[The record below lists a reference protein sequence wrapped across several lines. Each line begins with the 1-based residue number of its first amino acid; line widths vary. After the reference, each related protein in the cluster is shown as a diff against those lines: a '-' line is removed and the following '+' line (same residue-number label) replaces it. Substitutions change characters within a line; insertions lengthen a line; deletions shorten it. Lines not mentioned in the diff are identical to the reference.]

1 MADEIILKLLVVDD
15 EAGMRMGVRR
25 ALRGFQTETDDT
37 GTTVKLTVDEAESG
51 EQAIDLIQSAPPD
64 IVLLDHRM
72 GGITG
77 IDVLNW
83 MEQNSPDVI
92 AIMITAYA
100 SLENAISATKK
111 GAFDFLPKPFTPA
124 ELKVAVR
131 QAVKH
136 VLALREARELAEEKK
151 RVRFQFISVLAH
163 ELKAP
168 LGAIEG
174 YLYLLQDGT
183 ALKNPETL
191 PRVVERSL
199 IRLQGM
205 RKLIFDLLDLTRIES
220 GEKKRELSRVDLAAI
235 AMTSRETMLP
245 DAVARGI
252 TITLESPG
260 ELFMNGDRGEIEIVL
275 NNLISNAVKYN
286 RDNGAVTVKLSD
298 SADEVTISVSDTGI
312 GMTPEECE
320 HLFGEFVRI
329 KNDKTRNILGS
340 GLGLNIVKRI
350 ASLYDGRVSVES
362 TPDVGSTF
370 SVVLGKGNEKDRV
383 AADELT
389 G

>member
-1 MADEIILKLLVVDD
+1 MADEVILKLLVVDD
-15 EAGMRMGVRR
+15 EAGMRMGIRR
-25 ALRGFQTETDDT
+25 ALRGFQTEADDT
-37 GTTVKLTVDEAESG
+37 GKMVKLSVDEAESG
-51 EQAIDLIQSAPPD
+51 EQAIELIQSSPPD

-83 MEQNSPDVI
+83 MEQHSPDVI

-136 VLALREARELAEEKK
+136 VLALREARELVEEKK

-191 PRVVERSL
+191 PRIVERSL
-199 IRLQGM
+199 VRLQGM

-220 GEKKRELSRVDLAAI
+220 GEKRRELAPVDVVAVAK
-235 AMTSRETMLP
+235 TSRETMTP
-245 DAVARGI
+245 DAMARGI
-252 TITLESPG
+252 TITMDSPE
-260 ELFMNGDRGEIEIVL
+260 ELIMTGDRGEIEIVL

-286 RDNGAVTVKLSD
+286 RDYGMVTVKLAD
-298 SADEVTISVSDTGI
+298 SPDEVVMTVADTGI
-312 GMTPEECE
+312 GMSEEE
-320 HLFGEFVRI
+320 RERLFGEFVRI

-350 ASLYDGRVSVES
+350 AALYDGRVSVES

-370 SVVLGKGNEKDRV
+370 TVVLKKQLEQVDQNN
-383 AADELT
+383 T
-389 G
+389 H

>member
-1 MADEIILKLLVVDD
+1 MAAEVILRLLVVDD

-37 GTTVKLTVDEAESG
+37 GTVVGLTVDEADSG
-51 EQAIDLIQSAPPD
+51 EQAIELIQSAPPD

-77 IDVLNW
+77 LDVLNW

-183 ALKNPETL
+183 AMKDPATL
-191 PRVVERSL
+191 TRVVERSL
-199 IRLQGM
+199 VRLQGM

-220 GEKKRELSRVDLAAI
+220 GEKKRELVPVDIVAA
-235 AMTSRETMLP
+235 AVNSRETMLP
-245 DAVARGI
+245 DAQARGI
-252 TITLESPG
+252 SIRLESP
-260 ELFMNGDRGEIEIVL
+260 EQLFITGDRGEIEIIL

-286 RDNGAVTVKLSD
+286 RDNGAVTVRLSE
-298 SADEVTISVSDTGI
+298 SSDEVTLTVSDTGI
-312 GMTPEECE
+312 GMSEEE
-320 HLFGEFVRI
+320 RERLFGEFVRI

-350 ASLYDGRVSVES
+350 AALYDGRVSVES

-370 SVVLGKGNEKDRV
+370 TVALKNHQGGSVTEG
-383 AADELT
+383 ALT
-389 G
+389 E

>member
-1 MADEIILKLLVVDD
+1 MTDEITLKLLVVDD
-15 EAGMRMGVRR
+15 EAGMRMGIRR
-25 ALRGFQTETDDT
+25 SLRGFQTVTDDT
-37 GTTVKLTVDEAESG
+37 GMIVKLSVDEAESG
-51 EQAIDLIQSAPPD
+51 EKAIEVIESSPPD
-64 IVLLDHRM
+64 IILLDHRM

-83 MEQNSPDVI
+83 MEENSPEVI

-191 PRVVERSL
+191 SRVVERSL
-199 IRLQGM
+199 VRLQGM
-205 RKLIFDLLDLTRIES
+205 RKLIYDLLDLTRIES
-220 GEKKRELSRVDLAAI
+220 GEKKRELARVDVVAA
-235 AMTSRETMLP
+235 AVTSRETMLP

-252 TITLESPG
+252 TITLDSP
-260 ELFMNGDRGEIEIVL
+260 EKLQMNGDRGEIEIVL

-286 RDNGAVTVKLSD
+286 RDNGTVTVKLSD
-298 SADEVTISVSDTGI
+298 SPDEVVMTVSDTGI
-312 GMTPEECE
+312 GMSEEE
-320 HLFGEFVRI
+320 RERLFGEFVRI
-329 KNDKTRNILGS
+329 KNDRTRNILGS

-350 ASLYDGRVSVES
+350 AALYDGRVSVES
-362 TPDVGSTF
+362 TPDVGSSFT
-370 SVVLGKGNEKDRV
+370 VILKKKLEQLDGIKTD
-383 AADELT
+383 
-389 G
+389 

>member
-1 MADEIILKLLVVDD
+1 MDSEIILRLLVVDD

-37 GTTVKLTVDEAESG
+37 GTMVKLTVDEAESG
-51 EQAIDLIQSAPPD
+51 EQAIELIQSAPPD

-77 IDVLNW
+77 LDVLNW
-83 MEQNSPDVI
+83 MEEHSPDVI

-183 ALKNPETL
+183 ALKDPATL
-191 PRVVERSL
+191 TRVVERSL
-199 IRLQGM
+199 VRLQGM

-220 GEKKRELSRVDLAAI
+220 GEKKRELTSVDIVAA
-235 AMTSRETMLP
+235 AVNSRETMLP
-245 DAVARGI
+245 DATARGI
-252 TITLESPG
+252 TITLDSP
-260 ELFMNGDRGEIEIVL
+260 EVLFMTGDRGEIEIVL

-286 RDNGAVTVKLSD
+286 RDNGTVTVKISD
-298 SADEVTISVSDTGI
+298 SPDEVMMTVSDTGI
-312 GMTPEECE
+312 GMSEEE
-320 HLFGEFVRI
+320 RERLFGEFVRI
-329 KNDKTRNILGS
+329 RNDKTLNILGS

-350 ASLYDGRVSVES
+350 TALYDGRVSVES

-370 SVVLGKGNEKDRV
+370 SVVLRKPSKES
-383 AADELT
+383 
-389 G
+389 

>member
-37 GTTVKLTVDEAESG
+37 GTMVKLTVDEAESG

-298 SADEVTISVSDTGI
+298 SADEVTMSVSDTGI
-312 GMTPEECE
+312 GMTPEECG

-370 SVVLGKGNEKDRV
+370 SVVLGKGNGKDRV

>member
-1 MADEIILKLLVVDD
+1 MTLKLLVVDD
-15 EAGMRMGVRR
+15 ETGMRMGIRR
-25 ALRGFQTETDDT
+25 ALRNFQSEPDDT
-37 GTTVKLTVDEAESG
+37 GLIVRLSVEEAESG
-51 EQAIDLIQSAPPD
+51 EQAIEKIKDSPPD

-77 IDVLNW
+77 LDVLNW
-83 MEQNSPDVI
+83 MEDNSPDVL

-100 SLENAISATKK
+100 SLENAINATKK

-136 VLALREARELAEEKK
+136 VLAVREAKRLSEEKR

-183 ALKNPETL
+183 ALSNPETL

-199 IRLQGM
+199 VRLQGM
-205 RKLIFDLLDLTRIES
+205 RKLIYDLLDLTRIES
-220 GEKKRELSRVDLAAI
+220 GEKKRELAEVDVVQAAN
-235 AMTSRETMLP
+235 ASVETMAP
-245 DAVARGI
+245 DAASRG
-252 TITLESPG
+252 
-260 ELFMNGDRGEIEIVL
+260 IEIVL
-275 NNLISNAVKYN
+275 NAPEHLPMLGDRSELEIILNNLVSNAVKYN
-286 RDNGAVTVKLSD
+286 RDNGKVTVTLTESPED
-298 SADEVTISVSDTGI
+298 VTISVADTGI
-312 GMTPEECE
+312 GMTEEE
-320 HLFGEFVRI
+320 RERLFGEFARI
-329 KNDKTRNILGS
+329 KNEKTRNILGS

-350 ASLYDGRVSVES
+350 AGLYEGSVTVES
-362 TPDVGSTF
+362 TPDAGSTF
-370 SVVLGKGNEKDRV
+370 TVTLKK
-383 AADELT
+383 ALA
-389 G
+389 

>member
-1 MADEIILKLLVVDD
+1 MASEVILKLLVVDD

-25 ALRGFQTETDDT
+25 ALRGFQTETDDPEVL
-37 GTTVKLTVDEAESG
+37 VKLSVDEAESG
-51 EQAIDLIQSAPPD
+51 EQAIELIQSAPPD

-83 MEQNSPDVI
+83 MEKNSPGVI

-100 SLENAISATKK
+100 SLENAITATKK

-131 QAVKH
+131 QAAKH
-136 VLALREARELAEEKK
+136 VIALREARALAEEKK

-183 ALKNPETL
+183 ALSNPETL
-191 PRVVERSL
+191 PRIVERSL

-220 GEKKRELSRVDLAAI
+220 GEKKRELATIDVVAAVRSSMET
-235 AMTSRETMLP
+235 MTS
-245 DAVARGI
+245 DAMARGI
-252 TITLESPG
+252 TISLDSPE
-260 ELFMNGDRGEIEIVL
+260 ELTMTGDRSEIEIIL

-286 RDNGAVTVKLSD
+286 RDNGTVTVKLTD
-298 SADEVTISVSDTGI
+298 SPDEVTMTVSDTGI
-312 GMTPEECE
+312 GMSEEE
-320 HLFGEFVRI
+320 RERRSSI
-329 KNDKTRNILGS
+329 
-340 GLGLNIVKRI
+340 
-350 ASLYDGRVSVES
+350 
-362 TPDVGSTF
+362 P
-370 SVVLGKGNEKDRV
+370 
-383 AADELT
+383 LT
-389 G
+389 

>member
-1 MADEIILKLLVVDD
+1 MADETILKLLVVDD
-15 EAGMRMGVRR
+15 EAGMRMGIRR

-37 GTTVKLTVDEAESG
+37 GMSVKLSVFEAESG
-51 EQAIDLIQSAPPD
+51 EQAIEVIQSSPPD
-64 IVLLDHRM
+64 IILLDHRM

-83 MEQNSPDVI
+83 MEEHSPDVI

-191 PRVVERSL
+191 SRVVERSL

-220 GEKKRELSRVDLAAI
+220 GEKKRELAPVDLVAA
-235 AMTSRETMLP
+235 ARASQETMTP
-245 DAVARGI
+245 DAVARG
-252 TITLESPG
+252 SPSHWIH
-260 ELFMNGDRGEIEIVL
+260 R
-275 NNLISNAVKYN
+275 
-286 RDNGAVTVKLSD
+286 
-298 SADEVTISVSDTGI
+298 
-312 GMTPEECE
+312 
-320 HLFGEFVRI
+320 
-329 KNDKTRNILGS
+329 
-340 GLGLNIVKRI
+340 
-350 ASLYDGRVSVES
+350 ASLS
-362 TPDVGSTF
+362 
-370 SVVLGKGNEKDRV
+370 
-383 AADELT
+383 
-389 G
+389 

>member
-1 MADEIILKLLVVDD
+1 MAAEVILRLLVVDD

-37 GTTVKLTVDEAESG
+37 GTVVGLTVDEADSG
-51 EQAIDLIQSAPPD
+51 EQAIELIQSAPPD

-77 IDVLNW
+77 LDVLNW

-183 ALKNPETL
+183 AMKDPATL
-191 PRVVERSL
+191 TRVVERSL
-199 IRLQGM
+199 VRLQGM

-220 GEKKRELSRVDLAAI
+220 GEKKRELVPVDIVAA
-235 AMTSRETMLP
+235 AVNSRETMLP
-245 DAVARGI
+245 DAQARGI
-252 TITLESPG
+252 SIRLESP
-260 ELFMNGDRGEIEIVL
+260 EQLFITGDRGEIEIIL

-286 RDNGAVTVKLSD
+286 RDNGAVTVRLSE
-298 SADEVTISVSDTGI
+298 SSDEVTLTVSDTGI
-312 GMTPEECE
+312 GMSEEE
-320 HLFGEFVRI
+320 RERLFGEFVRI

-350 ASLYDGRVSVES
+350 AALYDGRVSVES

-370 SVVLGKGNEKDRV
+370 TVALKKHQGGSVTEG
-383 AADELT
+383 ALT
-389 G
+389 E

>member
-1 MADEIILKLLVVDD
+1 MADEVILKLLVVDD
-15 EAGMRMGVRR
+15 EAGMRMGIRR

-37 GTTVKLTVDEAESG
+37 GMMVKLSVDEAESG
-51 EQAIDLIQSAPPD
+51 EQAIEVIQSSPPD

-83 MEQNSPDVI
+83 MEKHSPDVI

-136 VLALREARELAEEKK
+136 VLALREARDLAEEKK

-191 PRVVERSL
+191 TRVVERSL

-220 GEKKRELSRVDLAAI
+220 GEKKRELASVDIAA
-235 AMTSRETMLP
+235 AAVTSRETLLP
-245 DAVARGI
+245 DAAARGI
-252 TITLESPG
+252 TITLDSPE
-260 ELFMNGDRGEIEIVL
+260 ELFMTGDRGEIEIIL

-286 RDNGAVTVKLSD
+286 RDNGKVTVKLSD
-298 SADEVTISVSDTGI
+298 SQDEVMMTVSDTGI
-312 GMTPEECE
+312 GMSEEE
-320 HLFGEFVRI
+320 RERLFGEFVRI

-350 ASLYDGRVSVES
+350 AALYNGSVSVES

-370 SVVLGKGNEKDRV
+370 SVVLKKQIEQVEQPKV
-383 AADELT
+383 P
-389 G
+389 

>member
-1 MADEIILKLLVVDD
+1 MDNEVVLRLLVVDD
-15 EAGMRMGVRR
+15 EVGMRMGVRR
-25 ALRGFQTETDDT
+25 ALRNFRSEPDDAGLVVT
-37 GTTVKLTVDEAESG
+37 LAVDEAESG
-51 EQAIDLIQSAPPD
+51 EQAIEMIQAKAPD

-77 IDVLNW
+77 LDVLNW
-83 MEQNSPDVI
+83 MEEYSPDVLT
-92 AIMITAYA
+92 IMITAYA

-124 ELKVAVR
+124 ELKVAMR

-136 VLALREARELAEEKK
+136 VLAVREAKKLTEEKK

-183 ALKNPETL
+183 ALSNPDITK
-191 PRVVERSL
+191 RVVERS
-199 IRLQGM
+199 IVRLNGM
-205 RKLIFDLLDLTRIES
+205 RKLIYDLLDLTRIES
-220 GEKKRELSRVDLAAI
+220 GEKKRELSLVDVVQAAR
-235 AMTSRETMLP
+235 TSVETMTP
-245 DAVARGI
+245 DAAAREI
-252 TITLESPG
+252 EILVESP
-260 ELFMNGDRGEIEIVL
+260 ETIQLMGDRGELEIIL

-286 RDNGAVTVKLSD
+286 RDKGRVTVTLSET
-298 SADEVTISVSDTGI
+298 ADEVTIKVADTGI
-312 GMTPEECE
+312 GMSAEEQE
-320 HLFGEFVRI
+320 RLFGEFVRI

-350 ASLYDGRVSVES
+350 AALYSGSASVES

-370 SVVLGKGNEKDRV
+370 TVVLKKRLEQV
-383 AADELT
+383 EQLST
-389 G
+389 H

>member
-1 MADEIILKLLVVDD
+1 MADEVILKLLVVDD
-15 EAGMRMGVRR
+15 EAGMRMGIRR

-37 GTTVKLTVDEAESG
+37 GMMVKLSVDEAESG
-51 EQAIDLIQSAPPD
+51 EQAIEVIQSSPPD

-83 MEQNSPDVI
+83 MEKHSPDVI

-136 VLALREARELAEEKK
+136 VLALREARDLAEEKK

-191 PRVVERSL
+191 TRVVERSL

-220 GEKKRELSRVDLAAI
+220 GEKKRELAPVDIAA
-235 AMTSRETMLP
+235 AAVTSRETMLP

-252 TITLESPG
+252 TITLDSPE
-260 ELFMNGDRGEIEIVL
+260 ELFMTGDRGEIEIIL

-286 RDNGAVTVKLSD
+286 RDNGKVTVKLSE
-298 SADEVTISVSDTGI
+298 SPDEVMMTVSDTGI
-312 GMTPEECE
+312 GMSEEE
-320 HLFGEFVRI
+320 RERLFGEFVRI

-350 ASLYDGRVSVES
+350 AALYNGSVSVES

-370 SVVLGKGNEKDRV
+370 SVVLKKQLEQVEQPKV
-383 AADELT
+383 P
-389 G
+389 

>member
-252 TITLESPG
+252 TITLDSPG

>member
-1 MADEIILKLLVVDD
+1 MDNEVVLKLLVVDD
-15 EAGMRMGVRR
+15 EAGMRMGVKR
-25 ALRGFQTETDDT
+25 ALRSFRSEPDDT
-37 GTTVKLTVDEAESG
+37 GLVVALEVDEAESG
-51 EQAIDLIQSAPPD
+51 ERAIEIISTSPPD

-77 IDVLNW
+77 LDVLNW
-83 MEQNSPDVI
+83 MEQFSPDVL

-100 SLENAISATKK
+100 SLENAINATKK

-136 VLALREARELAEEKK
+136 VLAVREAKKLAEEKK

-199 IRLQGM
+199 VRLQGM

-220 GEKKRELSRVDLAAI
+220 GEKKRELLEVDLTGVARTAI
-235 AMTSRETMLP
+235 ETMSP
-245 DAVARGI
+245 DASARGI
-252 TITLESPG
+252 GIALEAPD
-260 ELFMNGDRGEIEIVL
+260 ELLMMGDRGELEIIM

-286 RDNGAVTVKLSD
+286 RDNGSVTVRLSATE
-298 SADEVTISVSDTGI
+298 SMADIQVTDTGI
-312 GMTPEECE
+312 GMSEEE
-320 HLFGEFVRI
+320 RERLFGEFVRI

-350 ASLYDGRVSVES
+350 SALYDGSVSVES
-362 TPDVGSTF
+362 TPDVGSKF
-370 SVVLGKGNEKDRV
+370 SVTLKR
-383 AADELT
+383 T
-389 G
+389 GEHRQD

>member
-1 MADEIILKLLVVDD
+1 MASEVILRLLVVDD

-25 ALRGFQTETDDT
+25 ALRGFQTETDDA
-37 GTTVKLTVDEAESG
+37 GTVVELTVDEAESG
-51 EQAIDLIQSAPPD
+51 EQAIEFIQATPPD

-77 IDVLNW
+77 LDVLNW

-131 QAVKH
+131 QAAKH

-183 ALKNPETL
+183 AMKDPATL
-191 PRVVERSL
+191 TRVVERSL
-199 IRLQGM
+199 VRLQGM

-220 GEKKRELSRVDLAAI
+220 GEKKRELAPVDIVSAA
-235 AMTSRETMLP
+235 ANSRETMIP

-252 TITLESPG
+252 AISLDSPEHLFIT
-260 ELFMNGDRGEIEIVL
+260 GDRGEIEIIL

-286 RDNGAVTVKLSD
+286 RDNGTVTVRLSD

-312 GMTPEECE
+312 GMSEEE
-320 HLFGEFVRI
+320 RERLFGEFVRI

-350 ASLYDGRVSVES
+350 TALYDGRVSVES

-370 SVVLGKGNEKDRV
+370 TVSLRKEPRRLDH
-383 AADELT
+383 
-389 G
+389 

>member
-37 GTTVKLTVDEAESG
+37 GTMVKLTVDEAESG

-298 SADEVTISVSDTGI
+298 SADEVTMSVSDTGI

-370 SVVLGKGNEKDRV
+370 SVVLGKGNGKNRV

>member
-1 MADEIILKLLVVDD
+1 MDNEIVLRLLVVDD

-25 ALRGFQTETDDT
+25 ALRNFQSEPDDT
-37 GTTVKLTVDEAESG
+37 GLLVRLTVDEAESG
-51 EQAIDLIQSAPPD
+51 ERAIEIISSTPPD

-77 IDVLNW
+77 LDVLNW
-83 MEQNSPDVI
+83 MEEFSPDVLT
-92 AIMITAYA
+92 IMITAYA
-100 SLENAISATKK
+100 SLENAINATKK

-136 VLALREARELAEEKK
+136 VLAVREAKKLAEEKK

-183 ALKNPETL
+183 ALRNPETL

-220 GEKKRELSRVDLAAI
+220 GEKKRELQQVDLTQAARTC
-235 AMTSRETMLP
+235 METMSP
-245 DAVARGI
+245 DASARGI
-252 TITLESPG
+252 QMVLEAP
-260 ELFMNGDRGEIEIVL
+260 EQLPMTGDRGELEIIM

-286 RDNGAVTVKLSD
+286 RDNGTVTVKL
-298 SADEVTISVSDTGI
+298 AVEPARVVISVSDTGI
-312 GMTPEECE
+312 GMTEEE
-320 HLFGEFVRI
+320 KERLFGEFVRI

-350 ASLYDGRVSVES
+350 AALYDGSVSVES

-370 SVVLGKGNEKDRV
+370 SVT
-383 AADELT
+383 LT
-389 G
+389 SAGQRRQD

>member
-1 MADEIILKLLVVDD
+1 MADEVILKLLVVDD
-15 EAGMRMGVRR
+15 EAGMRMGIRR

-37 GTTVKLTVDEAESG
+37 GMMVKLSVDEAESG
-51 EQAIDLIQSAPPD
+51 EQAIEVIQSSPPD

-83 MEQNSPDVI
+83 MEQHSPDVI

-136 VLALREARELAEEKK
+136 VLALREARDLAEEKK

-183 ALKNPETL
+183 ALKSPETL
-191 PRVVERSL
+191 TRVVERSL

-220 GEKKRELSRVDLAAI
+220 GEKKRELASVDIAA
-235 AMTSRETMLP
+235 AAVTSRETMLP

-252 TITLESPG
+252 TITLDSPE
-260 ELFMNGDRGEIEIVL
+260 ELFMTGDRGEIEIVL

-286 RDNGAVTVKLSD
+286 RDNGKVRVKLSG
-298 SADEVTISVSDTGI
+298 SHDEVIIKVSDTGI
-312 GMTPEECE
+312 GMSEEE
-320 HLFGEFVRI
+320 RERLFGEFVRI

-350 ASLYDGRVSVES
+350 AALYNGSVSVES

-370 SVVLGKGNEKDRV
+370 SVVLKKQIEQVEQPKV
-383 AADELT
+383 P
-389 G
+389 

>member
-1 MADEIILKLLVVDD
+1 
-15 EAGMRMGVRR
+15 
-25 ALRGFQTETDDT
+25 
-37 GTTVKLTVDEAESG
+37 
-51 EQAIDLIQSAPPD
+51 
-64 IVLLDHRM
+64 
-72 GGITG
+72 
-77 IDVLNW
+77 
-83 MEQNSPDVI
+83 
-92 AIMITAYA
+92 
-100 SLENAISATKK
+100 
-111 GAFDFLPKPFTPA
+111 
-124 ELKVAVR
+124 
-131 QAVKH
+131 
-136 VLALREARELAEEKK
+136 
-151 RVRFQFISVLAH
+151 
-163 ELKAP
+163 
-168 LGAIEG
+168 
-174 YLYLLQDGT
+174 
-183 ALKNPETL
+183 
-191 PRVVERSL
+191 
-199 IRLQGM
+199 
-205 RKLIFDLLDLTRIES
+205 
-220 GEKKRELSRVDLAAI
+220 VDLAAI

-298 SADEVTISVSDTGI
+298 SADEVTMSVSDTGI
-312 GMTPEECE
+312 GMTPEECG

-340 GLGLNIVKRI
+340 GLGWNIVKRI

-370 SVVLGKGNEKDRV
+370 SVVLGKGNGKDRV

>member
-37 GTTVKLTVDEAESG
+37 GTMVKLTVDEAESG

-252 TITLESPG
+252 TITLDSPG

>member
-37 GTTVKLTVDEAESG
+37 GTMVKLTVDEAESG
-51 EQAIDLIQSAPPD
+51 EQAIELIQSAPPD

-298 SADEVTISVSDTGI
+298 SADEVTMSVSDTGI
-312 GMTPEECE
+312 GMTPEECG

-370 SVVLGKGNEKDRV
+370 SVVLGKGNGKDRV

>member
-51 EQAIDLIQSAPPD
+51 EQAIELIQSAPPD

-252 TITLESPG
+252 TITLDSPG

>member
-51 EQAIDLIQSAPPD
+51 EQAIELIQSAPPD

-124 ELKVAVR
+124 ELKVSVR

-252 TITLESPG
+252 TITLDSPG

-320 HLFGEFVRI
+320 HLFGEFVRL

>member
-37 GTTVKLTVDEAESG
+37 GTMVKLTVDEAESG

-124 ELKVAVR
+124 ELKVSVR

-252 TITLESPG
+252 TITLDSPG

-370 SVVLGKGNEKDRV
+370 SVVLGKGNGKDRV